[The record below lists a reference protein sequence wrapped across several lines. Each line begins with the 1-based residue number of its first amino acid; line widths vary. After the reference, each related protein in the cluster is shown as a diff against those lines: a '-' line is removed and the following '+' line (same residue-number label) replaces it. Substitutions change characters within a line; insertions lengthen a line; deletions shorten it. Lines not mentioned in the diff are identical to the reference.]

1 MSQQSL
7 RLILKPLRV
16 HRKSSPYAVVK
27 KRGNPEG
34 TCKIIYDDNDKDVVY
49 EVIDLREVD
58 WKPCSRRAKKFV
70 SLQNNP
76 SVKLPG
82 NMSNLPILQNIL

>member
-7 RLILKPLRV
+7 RLILKPLRD
-16 HRKSSPYAVVK
+16 RKSSPHTVVK
-27 KRGNPEG
+27 KRENPEG
-34 TCKIIYDDNDKDVVY
+34 TCKIIYDDNYKDVVY

-82 NMSNLPILQNIL
+82 RNMSNLPILQNIL